1 MPTGII
7 IAILCSFA
15 ALAYGYFS
23 IRWVLEKPDG
33 NEKMIKI
40 ASAIQEGSN
49 AYFKRQYS
57 AIGVVGL
64 ILVIAIA
71 FVLDTMTAFGFAIG
85 AILSSLA
92 GFIGMY
98 VSVRANVR
106 TAEAAKNGLDPAM

>member
-23 IRWVLEKPDG
+23 IRWVLDKPDG

-49 AYFKRQYS
+49 AYFKR
-57 AIGVVGL
+57 
-64 ILVIAIA
+64 
-71 FVLDTMTAFGFAIG
+71 
-85 AILSSLA
+85 
-92 GFIGMY
+92 
-98 VSVRANVR
+98 
-106 TAEAAKNGLDPAM
+106 